1 VCALPLRTVGEDGL
15 LIELPDIHSV
25 HALAGVIRQHADA
38 ARLAELIPGARTVM
52 LVGPHEVLRRIGDDV
67 QSFGPRTVEIGEPRT
82 VEIPVRYDGDD
93 LEAVAQR
100 AGLSVEEVIDAHSS
114 ATHSVDFFGFSPGLA
129 YISGTPQAIRV
140 PRRDNP
146 RTRVPV
152 GAVAIANEYTVI
164 YPAATPGGWN
174 LIGTLGGPPMWDTD
188 ADPPTRVGLGDR
200 IVFRRVR

>member
-1 VCALPLRTVGEDGL
+1 MRAAGEDGL
-15 LIELPDIHSV
+15 LIELPDVAAV
-25 HALAGVIRQHADA
+25 HALAGLIRQHEHAHD
-38 ARLAELIPGARTVM
+38 LAELIPGARTVM
-52 LVGPHEVLRRIGDDV
+52 LVGPRDVLTRIGEDV
-67 QSFGPRTVEIGEPRT
+67 QSFEPRTVEAGEPRI
-82 VEIPVRYDGDD
+82 VEIPVRYDGAD

-100 AGLSVEEVIDAHSS
+100 AGLSVEEVIEAHSS

-174 LIGTLGGPPMWDTD
+174 LIGTLDGPPMWDTD

-200 IVFRRVR
+200 IVFRRVP

>member
-1 VCALPLRTVGEDGL
+1 MSVLPMRAAGEDGL
-15 LIELPDIHSV
+15 LIELPDVEAV
-25 HALAGVIRQHADA
+25 HALADLIRGHDDAD
-38 ARLAELIPGARTVM
+38 RLTELIPAARTVM
-52 LVGPHEVLRRIGDDV
+52 LIGPREVLTRIGDDV
-67 QSFGPRTVEIGEPRT
+67 QNFEPSAASVGNLRTI
-82 VEIPVRYDGDD
+82 EIPVRYDGAD
-93 LEAVAQR
+93 LEDIATRV
-100 AGLSVEEVIDAHSS
+100 GLSIEEVIDAHSG
-114 ATHSVDFFGFSPGLA
+114 AVYSVDFFGFSPGLA

-164 YPAATPGGWN
+164 YPAATPGGWSI
-174 LIGTLGGPPMWDTD
+174 IGSLDGPPMWDTD